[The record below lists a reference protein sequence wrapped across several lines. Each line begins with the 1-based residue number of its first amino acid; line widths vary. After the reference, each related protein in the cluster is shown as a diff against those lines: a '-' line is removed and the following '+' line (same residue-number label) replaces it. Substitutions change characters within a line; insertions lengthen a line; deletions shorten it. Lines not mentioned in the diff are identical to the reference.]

1 MKCRTLLACLL
12 CVCALSALWLVSCT
26 MNGSIGA
33 ITQWTIS
40 GTAQYTGTPTA
51 FVTLG
56 AFYYQKGSGTPASST
71 PISNV
76 VNLGPVV
83 STPTNFSLSIDT
95 RNLSPAA
102 GDSIWIQMWDDSIT
116 VDNQM
121 DITESQAYCIPM
133 PGDAVFATTSVC
145 VFVFT
150 GSNWYLGALP
160 IQSVTKTGANITSL
174 TLL

>member
-56 AFYYQKGSGTPASST
+56 AFYYQKGSGTPASRRRSAT
-71 PISNV
+71 S
-76 VNLGPVV
+76 
-83 STPTNFSLSIDT
+83 
-95 RNLSPAA
+95 
-102 GDSIWIQMWDDSIT
+102 SIWAPSSAPQ
-116 VDNQM
+116 Q
-121 DITESQAYCIPM
+121 
-133 PGDAVFATTSVC
+133 TSH
-145 VFVFT
+145 
-150 GSNWYLGALP
+150 
-160 IQSVTKTGANITSL
+160 
-174 TLL
+174 